1 MENTFNTNL
10 RKIRKEKGITQEQ
23 LADAV
28 GVSAQ
33 AVSKWEM
40 NSFPDAAL
48 LPKIAERLGVSID
61 ELFGLKNESISI
73 YDKVIEHIK
82 ATPDDKQ
89 FTEAFN
95 ICRAII
101 MGKGG
106 CPRYDP
112 LTPDILDCRYD
123 IHSRMDFF
131 EGFME
136 TRNNADLQYFFL
148 FPEPEC
154 GYDKVLKYDEQYV
167 KLFSVLAKPNALKA
181 LYFLAGRDG
190 TMFFKR
196 DTLVHELGISP
207 ENAKEIITDFCD
219 IRFIWEATLNDG
231 ESREKIY
238 QFLARCELVAF
249 LTAARYF
256 ITPPTSFNYN
266 SDCRHKRYFINDTY
280 KKESGDEKT
289 EK

>member
-1 MENTFNTNL
+1 MENSFNTNL
-10 RKIRKEKGITQEQ
+10 RRIRKEKGITQEQ
-23 LADAV
+23 LAEAV

-33 AVSKWEM
+33 AVSKWEI

-48 LPKIAERLGVSID
+48 LPGIAEKLGVSID
-61 ELFGLKNESISI
+61 ELFGRKNENISI
-73 YDKVIEHIK
+73 YDRVIEHIK
-82 ATPDDKQ
+82 ATPADKQ
-89 FTEAFN
+89 FTEVFN
-95 ICRAII
+95 ICRALL
-101 MGKGG
+101 MAKGG

-112 LTPDILDCRYD
+112 LTPDILDCQYD
-123 IHSRMDFF
+123 IHSRMDFY

-136 TRNNADLQYFFL
+136 ARNNADLQYFFL
-148 FPEPEC
+148 FPEPKC
-154 GYDKVLKYDEQYV
+154 GYDKVLKYDERYV

-196 DTLVHELGISP
+196 DTLVHELGIST

-219 IRFIWEATLNDG
+219 IRFIWEATLNSG
-231 ESREKIY
+231 ESSEKIY

-256 ITPPTSFNYN
+256 MVPPSSFNYN

-280 KKESGDEKT
+280 KKEGGNEKA
-289 EK
+289 EN

>member
-1 MENTFNTNL
+1 MENTFNANL
-10 RKIRKEKGITQEQ
+10 RRIRKEKGITQEQ
-23 LADAV
+23 LAEAV

-33 AVSKWEM
+33 AVSKWELS
-40 NSFPDAAL
+40 SFPDAAL
-48 LPKIAERLGVSID
+48 LPNIADKLGVSID
-61 ELFGLKNESISI
+61 ELFGRKNENISI
-73 YDKVIEHIK
+73 YDRVIEHIK
-82 ATPDDKQ
+82 ATPEDKQ
-89 FTEAFN
+89 FTEVFN
-95 ICRAII
+95 ICRALL
-101 MGKGG
+101 MAKGG

-112 LTPDILDCRYD
+112 LTPDILDCQYD

-136 TRNNADLQYFFL
+136 ARNNADLQYFFL
-148 FPEPEC
+148 FPEPKC
-154 GYDKVLKYDEQYV
+154 GYDKVLKYDERYV
-167 KLFSVLAKPNALKA
+167 KLFSVLAKPNALKT

-231 ESREKIY
+231 ESSERIY

-256 ITPPTSFNYN
+256 MIPPTSFNYN

-280 KKESGDEKT
+280 KKEGGNEKA

>member
-1 MENTFNTNL
+1 MENTFNANL
-10 RKIRKEKGITQEQ
+10 RRIRKEKGITQEQ
-23 LADAV
+23 LADAA

-61 ELFGLKNESISI
+61 ELFGRKNENISI
-73 YDKVIEHIK
+73 YDRAIEHIK
-82 ATPDDKQ
+82 ATPADKQ
-89 FTEAFN
+89 FTEIFN
-95 ICRAII
+95 ICRALL
-101 MGKGG
+101 MAKGG

-112 LTPDILDCRYD
+112 LTPDILDCQYD

-136 TRNNADLQYFFL
+136 ARNNADLQYFFL
-148 FPEPEC
+148 FPEPKC

-231 ESREKIY
+231 ESSERIY

-256 ITPPTSFNYN
+256 MIPPNSFNYN

-280 KKESGDEKT
+280 KKESGNEKA
-289 EK
+289 EE